1 MQRTL
6 LACAALAVLAI
17 LPAGAQTVADRVA
30 RLTKALE
37 LTSAQ
42 QAQAETIFTNE
53 ATALA
58 AAKDDAPAAER
69 TKAKATASAAFRA
82 ILTAEQQAKYSK
94 MGTLGAPG
102 TASRRVGGS
111 H

>member
-1 MQRTL
+1 MQRKL
-6 LACAALAVLAI
+6 LVCAALAVFL
-17 LPAGAQTVADRVA
+17 AGAQTVADRVA

-42 QAQAETIFTNE
+42 QAQAETIFTDE

-58 AAKDDAPAAER
+58 AAKDDASTAER
-69 TKAKATASAAFRA
+69 AKARAAASAAFRA
-82 ILTAEQQAKYSK
+82 ILTAEQQTKYAK

>member
-6 LACAALAVLAI
+6 LACAALAMLSI
-17 LPAGAQTVADRVA
+17 LPAEAQTVADRVA

-42 QAQAETIFTNE
+42 QAQAETIFTDE
-53 ATALA
+53 AAALA
-58 AAKDDAPAAER
+58 AAKDDAGTAEQ
-69 TKAKATASAAFRA
+69 AKARAAASTAFRA
-82 ILTAEQQAKYSK
+82 ILTAEQQAKYAK